1 MRTSIYVYTATKSI
15 KPVTDY
21 GAYIFAWTK
30 DDGTPGTQA
39 RIFEVEN
46 RNAAMAEIALLAAAF
61 KKLDSY
67 GTPCEVTVYTENLR
81 TVAAIESW
89 LPKWKARDWIK
100 SNGEP
105 ADELYKILDGYMA
118 RHSVHVSSEH
128 GEYMSWLIT
137 NTSLAKE
144 KREKACLINL
154 ETLTRSGR

>member
-61 KKLDSY
+61 KKLDSLHREPPD
-67 GTPCEVTVYTENLR
+67 GGSNRKLAAEVE
-81 TVAAIESW
+81 
-89 LPKWKARDWIK
+89 
-100 SNGEP
+100 GQG
-105 ADELYKILDGYMA
+105 LDQIQ
-118 RHSVHVSSEH
+118 R
-128 GEYMSWLIT
+128 
-137 NTSLAKE
+137 
-144 KREKACLINL
+144 RAC
-154 ETLTRSGR
+154 RRAV